1 MTTKLVKWASNDG
14 QIIKS
19 GLSDGYGGKAITTAA
34 HLDYDRHGF
43 EGYPG
48 NVGLDRI
55 RAAMNLRCYAVS
67 RGREWE
73 ALCLDL
79 DIAVEADTFSEAKR
93 GLEGAIDSYL
103 ATVTE
108 LPAKERKRMLK
119 RKAPLKAWLAYYWA
133 ILQSWRRRDGDG
145 YHLRSL
151 VDG

>member
-1 MTTKLVKWASNDG
+1 
-14 QIIKS
+14 
-19 GLSDGYGGKAITTAA
+19 
-34 HLDYDRHGF
+34 
-43 EGYPG
+43 
-48 NVGLDRI
+48 
-55 RAAMNLRCYAVS
+55 MNLRCYAVS

-79 DIAVEADTFSEAKR
+79 DIAVEADTFGEAKR

-145 YHLRSL
+145 YHHTLFNVNSAAT
-151 VDG
+151 GTAS